1 MTKIINIGCAAGAW
15 GDSSLATAQLLDIE
29 KLDYLIYEAL
39 AEVTMAILSRA
50 KMKNPKTGYAID
62 FVDPILKT
70 HLAEI
75 RRQGIRVVTN
85 AGGIN
90 PQAAAKSLR

>member
-1 MTKIINIGCAAGAW
+1 
-15 GDSSLATAQLLDIE
+15 
-29 KLDYLIYEAL
+29 
-39 AEVTMAILSRA
+39 
-50 KMKNPKTGYAID
+50 MKNPKTGYAID